1 MLLEEYTSRNLKERR
16 SGPIF
21 CIWPEGIPRF
31 DSIRLG
37 SDAMGT
43 FFLPE
48 VRRMMEAG
56 GKEHEHPHGDAA

>member
-1 MLLEEYTSRNLKERR
+1 MLEEYISRKLKERR

-21 CIWPEGIPRF
+21 CICPEGIQRF

-37 SDAMGT
+37 SDTMGT

-48 VRRMMEAG
+48 VRRMMEAE